1 MVWSG
6 DGRILLKQHQVST
19 YSGFEVSWESHI
31 KNVQTTKT
39 SKIVDIRVHC
49 SRLKLSIITLVS
61 QELLT
66 VFPNSFKSSIFLV
79 TGITVG
85 ILVPVAGLSP

>member
-6 DGRILLKQHQVST
+6 DGRILLKQHQVSA

-49 SRLKLSIITLVS
+49 SRLELSIITLVS

-66 VFPNSFKSSIFLV
+66 LCPKSLKSSFLV

-85 ILVPVAGLSP
+85 ILVPVTGLSP